1 MARVAA
7 SLRLGATM
15 SRFGKHTSIKRI
27 RLPDAP
33 PDRRAACGIGVGVLL
48 GVVAWIAIIAVSVAA
63 MRWF

>member
-1 MARVAA
+1 
-7 SLRLGATM
+7 M
-15 SRFGKHTSIKRI
+15 SRFGKYTSIKRF

-48 GVVAWIAIIAVSVAA
+48 GVVAWIAIIAISVAA